1 MAGFCRNCGSPLA
14 DAQGFCTKCGSAAS
28 GPPTRPAAQAPTPPA
43 QAAQPVPQPQPP
55 RAQAPAPAP
64 QAAAAA
70 PKKGM
75 STAVKVLLGFVIVLF
90 VFGAVGIAGV
100 WYLIHLGKEKARE
113 MGLDQV
119 STGSN
124 GPVLGGADPCS
135 LLSKEDVRQ
144 AVKMEVVRAERT
156 RGQEEGCQY
165 SVMGNY
171 PDMVA
176 SHLSLM
182 QQTMMQNQKGQPTEA
197 QKRQMDQMTKSFFHS
212 MDAQQGNISQH
223 PGESPVFLFGVSN
236 AGAKAQMS
244 MTRMA
249 FGRMGPAFTEL
260 PEIGD
265 EAFDVG
271 GAMILA
277 RKGDKIVH
285 VMYMMCP
292 CARDDAVPLVRK
304 IVGSL

>member
-14 DAQGFCTKCGSAAS
+14 DGQGFCMKCGTAAS
-28 GPPTRPAAQAPTPPA
+28 GPPSRPAAHPPAPPA
-43 QAAQPVPQPQPP
+43 QAAAPPPPPQQP

-64 QAAAAA
+64 QVAAAA

-90 VFGAVGIAGV
+90 VLGGVAIGGV
-100 WYLIHLGKEKARE
+100 WYLVHLGKQKVHD

-119 STGSN
+119 STAS

-135 LLSKEDVRQ
+135 LLSKEDVGQ
-144 AVKMEVVRAERT
+144 VVKTEVVRAEQT
-156 RGQEEGCQY
+156 RGQAAGCQY

-176 SHLSLM
+176 THLSLLEQSM
-182 QQTMMQNQKGQPTEA
+182 AKDQKQPMTDA
-197 QKRQMDQMTKSFFHS
+197 QKQQMDELSKSFFRS
-212 MDAQQGNISQH
+212 ANAQQGNMSEH
-223 PGESPVFLFGVSN
+223 PGESPVFLFSVN
-236 AGAKAQMS
+236 NTGAKAQMS
-244 MTRMA
+244 MTRLFA
-249 FGRMGPAFTEL
+249 GRMGPAFTEL
-260 PEIGD
+260 QGIGD
-265 EAFDVG
+265 EAFDIG

-277 RKGDKIVH
+277 RKGDNVVA

-304 IVGSL
+304 IVSNM